1 MRQFYHELLWQDC
14 DQWRALLMS
23 QPPNDKKTCG
33 LRWLAVL
40 VILAGSGPATASVG
54 PKLLAG
60 CQLLGQ
66 GELAGAARQFE
77 AAYQQDSRCAQA
89 RAGLGTVHLLQG
101 DSQQA
106 VADFQAVVALAPNL
120 SLGRLGLVAAY
131 YQLGDDQA
139 GLKICDELLKDDLS
153 STEQAEVTAELAYL
167 QCRQG
172 LYESAI
178 AATGQVLAAEPI
190 CPLAR
195 YVKAAALLAGQ
206 QFAEAAAATEPP
218 LAGLS
223 VGGLL
228 VGDCL
233 FAPQTY
239 YAQSHP
245 LAEAA
250 PPPLVVAALPAG
262 GEGLRHQEPD
272 FRITSPRHGATIA
285 ESVRVRLQVKG
296 KLDINYVA
304 VLLGEKFVGMSNQMS
319 FELTVMTTGIDDG
332 WQQLRADAYDSEGN
346 ILRTATVGVVVANGN
361 RTLTPQELHA
371 RQMTT
376 ELLRPYMLLQ
386 PYPGLW
392 EHLRGRI
399 WQAQGAYKRAVDDY
413 EQAFIKS
420 PQLPRLRGD
429 LLAAYQQVGVPTRGS
444 SSELHQLGRVG
455 RAVALT
461 FDDGPHPKIT
471 PWILD
476 QLDRVGAKATFFLVG
491 KQVDLYPELVRE
503 ILARGHTVASHS
515 YSHRNMHQ
523 LSALEVERELIRSR
537 AAIRWAAGVNVTL
550 FRPPGGH
557 YDEAV
562 RQATGLW
569 GYTTVFWTANISN
582 YAGQPAHYVKSGLL
596 GDIQPGGVCLL
607 HNGEDETVQILPE
620 LLQGLK
626 QRGFKMV
633 LLPSSRPSA
642 TLGIGCCWQ
651 QC

>member
-1 MRQFYHELLWQDC
+1 
-14 DQWRALLMS
+14 MS
-23 QPPNDKKTCG
+23 QPPSHKTVFR

-40 VILAGSGPATASVG
+40 AILAWPGPAAASVG

-60 CQLLGQ
+60 CRLLGQ
-66 GELAGAARQFE
+66 GELAGAAGQFE

-106 VADFQAVVALAPNL
+106 VADFQAVAALAPTS
-120 SLGRLGLVAAY
+120 SLGGLGLVAAY

-139 GLKICDELLKDDLS
+139 GLKICDELLKGDLS
-153 STEQAEVTAELAYL
+153 GAEQAQVTAALAYL

-172 LYESAI
+172 LYDSA
-178 AATGQVLAAEPI
+178 LAAAGRVLVTEPRY
-190 CPLAR
+190 PLAR
-195 YVKAAALLAGQ
+195 YVKAAVLLAKQ
-206 QFAEAAAATEPP
+206 QSAEAAAAPEQP

-228 VGDCL
+228 VSDCL

-245 LAEAA
+245 IAEAA
-250 PPPLVVAALPAG
+250 PPPLVVAAVPKG
-262 GEGLRHQEPD
+262 GEGLLHQEPD
-272 FRITSPRHGATIA
+272 FQITSPRHGSTVS
-285 ESVRVRLQVKG
+285 ENVQVRLQVRG
-296 KLDINYVA
+296 KLEISYVA
-304 VLLGEKFVGMSNQMS
+304 VLLGEKFVGMSNQIP
-319 FELTVMTTGIDDG
+319 FVLTVTTEGVGEG
-332 WQQLRADAYDSEGN
+332 WQQLRADAYDRDGN
-346 ILRTATVGVVVANGN
+346 ILRTATVGVVVAKGN
-361 RTLTPQELHA
+361 RTLTPQELYA
-371 RQMTT
+371 RQMTA
-376 ELLRPYMLLQ
+376 ELLRPYLLLQ

-392 EHLRGRI
+392 EHLSGRV
-399 WQAQGAYKRAVDDY
+399 WQAQGVYERAVDDY

-444 SSELHQLGRVG
+444 PSELHQLGFVG
-455 RAVALT
+455 RVVALT

-503 ILARGHTVASHS
+503 ILARGHTIASHS
-515 YSHRNMHQ
+515 YTHRDMRR
-523 LSALEVERELIRSR
+523 LPALEVERELVRSR
-537 AAIRWAAGVNVTL
+537 AAIRRATGVNVTL

-582 YAGQPAHYVKSGLL
+582 YAGQPARSVESGLI
-596 GDIQPGGVCLL
+596 GDIQPGGICLL
-607 HNGEDETVQILPE
+607 HNGEDETVQILSG
-620 LLQGLK
+620 LLQELK

-633 LLPSSRPSA
+633 LLPSSRPRA
-642 TLGIGCCWQ
+642 TLAASQEGTGL
-651 QC
+651 

>member
-1 MRQFYHELLWQDC
+1 M
-14 DQWRALLMS
+14 
-23 QPPNDKKTCG
+23 
-33 LRWLAVL
+33 LA
-40 VILAGSGPATASVG
+40 ILGWPIPATASVG

-60 CQLLGQ
+60 CRLLSQ
-66 GELAGAARQFE
+66 GELVGAAGQFE
-77 AAYQQDSRCAQA
+77 AAYQQDGRCAQA

-106 VADFQAVVALAPNL
+106 VADFQAVAALAPTS
-120 SLGRLGLVAAY
+120 SLGGLGLVATY

-139 GLKICDELLKDDLS
+139 GLKICDELLKGDLS
-153 STEQAEVTAELAYL
+153 GTEQTEVTAALAYL

-172 LYESAI
+172 LYDSAL
-178 AATGQVLAAEPI
+178 AAAGRVLAAEPRY
-190 CPLAR
+190 PLAR
-195 YVKAAALLAGQ
+195 YVDAAALLARQ
-206 QFAEAAAATEPP
+206 QFAEAAAATEQP
-218 LAGLS
+218 LAGPS

-228 VGDCL
+228 VSDCL

-250 PPPLVVAALPAG
+250 PPPLVVAALREG
-262 GEGLRHQEPD
+262 GEGLLHQELD
-272 FRITSPRHGATIA
+272 FQITSPRHGSTVS
-285 ESVRVRLQVKG
+285 EKVEVRLQVRG
-296 KLDINYVA
+296 KLEINYVA
-304 VLLGEKFVGMSNQMS
+304 VLLGEKFVGMSNQMP
-319 FELTVMTTGIDDG
+319 FVLTVTTAGMGDG
-332 WQQLRADAYDSEGN
+332 WQQLRADAYDRDGN
-346 ILRTATVGVVVANGN
+346 ILRTATVGVVVAKGN
-361 RTLTPQELHA
+361 RTLTPQELQA

-376 ELLRPYMLLQ
+376 ELLRPYLVLQ
-386 PYPGLW
+386 PHPGLW
-392 EHLRGRI
+392 EHLRGRV
-399 WQAQGAYKRAVDDY
+399 WQAQGVYERAVDGY
-413 EQAFIKS
+413 EEAFIKS

-429 LLAAYQQVGVPTRGS
+429 LLAAYQHVGVPTRGS
-444 SSELHQLGRVG
+444 PSELHQLGFVG

-476 QLDRVGAKATFFLVG
+476 HLARVGATATFFLVG

-503 ILARGHTVASHS
+503 IVARGHTVASHS
-515 YSHRNMHQ
+515 YTHRDMRP
-523 LSALEVERELIRSR
+523 LPALEVERELVRSR
-537 AAIRWAAGVNVTL
+537 AAIRRATGVNVTL

-607 HNGEDETVQILPE
+607 HNGEDETVQILPD
-620 LLQGLK
+620 LLQELK
-626 QRGFKMV
+626 RRGFKMV
-633 LLPSSRPSA
+633 PLPSSRPSA
-642 TLGIGCCWQ
+642 TLAASQEGDGL
-651 QC
+651 

>member
-1 MRQFYHELLWQDC
+1 
-14 DQWRALLMS
+14 MS
-23 QPPNDKKTCG
+23 QPPSHKTVFR

-40 VILAGSGPATASVG
+40 AILAWPGPAAASVG

-60 CQLLGQ
+60 CRLLGQ
-66 GELAGAARQFE
+66 GELAGAAGQFE

-106 VADFQAVVALAPNL
+106 VADFQAVAALAPTS
-120 SLGRLGLVAAY
+120 SLGGLGLVAAY

-139 GLKICDELLKDDLS
+139 GLKICDELLKGDLS
-153 STEQAEVTAELAYL
+153 GTEQAQVTAALAYL

-172 LYESAI
+172 LYDSA
-178 AATGQVLAAEPI
+178 LAAAGRVLVTEPRY
-190 CPLAR
+190 PLAR
-195 YVKAAALLAGQ
+195 YVKAAALLAKQ
-206 QFAEAAAATEPP
+206 QSAEAAAATEQP

-228 VGDCL
+228 VSDCL

-245 LAEAA
+245 IAEAA
-250 PPPLVVAALPAG
+250 PPPLVVAAVPKG
-262 GEGLRHQEPD
+262 GEGLLHQEPD
-272 FRITSPRHGATIA
+272 FQITSPRHGSTVS
-285 ESVRVRLQVKG
+285 ENVQVRLQVRG
-296 KLDINYVA
+296 KLEISYVA
-304 VLLGEKFVGMSNQMS
+304 VLLGEKFVGMSNQIP
-319 FELTVMTTGIDDG
+319 FVLTVTTEGVGEG
-332 WQQLRADAYDSEGN
+332 WQQLRADAYDRDGN
-346 ILRTATVGVVVANGN
+346 ILRTATVGVVVAKGN
-361 RTLTPQELHA
+361 RTLTPQELYA
-371 RQMTT
+371 RQMTA
-376 ELLRPYMLLQ
+376 ELLRPYLLLQ

-392 EHLRGRI
+392 EHLSGRV
-399 WQAQGAYKRAVDDY
+399 WQAQGVYERAVDDY

-444 SSELHQLGRVG
+444 PSELHQLGFVG
-455 RAVALT
+455 RVVALT

-503 ILARGHTVASHS
+503 ILARGHTIASHS
-515 YSHRNMHQ
+515 YTHRDMRR
-523 LSALEVERELIRSR
+523 LPALEVERELIRSR
-537 AAIRWAAGVNVTL
+537 AAIRRAAGVNVTL

-582 YAGQPAHYVKSGLL
+582 YAGQPARSVENGLI
-596 GDIQPGGVCLL
+596 GDIQPGGICLL
-607 HNGEDETVQILPE
+607 HNGEDETVQILSG
-620 LLQGLK
+620 LLQELK
-626 QRGFKMV
+626 RRGFKMV
-633 LLPSSRPSA
+633 LLPSSRPRA
-642 TLGIGCCWQ
+642 TLAASQEGTGL
-651 QC
+651 

>member
-1 MRQFYHELLWQDC
+1 
-14 DQWRALLMS
+14 MS
-23 QPPNDKKTCG
+23 QPPSHKTVFR
-33 LRWLAVL
+33 LRWLAMLAVL
-40 VILAGSGPATASVG
+40 GWPGPAMASVG

-60 CQLLGQ
+60 CRLLGK

-106 VADFQAVVALAPNL
+106 VTDFQAVAALAPNS
-120 SLGRLGLVAAY
+120 SLGGLGLVAAY

-139 GLKICDELLKDDLS
+139 GLKICDELLKGDLS
-153 STEQAEVTAELAYL
+153 GVEQAEVTAALAYL

-172 LYESAI
+172 LYDSAL
-178 AATGQVLAAEPI
+178 ASADQVLTANPEHS
-190 CPLAR
+190 LAR
-195 YVKAAALLAGQ
+195 YVKAAALLARQ
-206 QFAEAAAATEPP
+206 QFAEAAAATEQP
-218 LAGLS
+218 LAGPS

-228 VGDCL
+228 VSDCL

-245 LAEAA
+245 VAEVA
-250 PPPLVVAALPAG
+250 PLPLVVVALPEG
-262 GEGLRHQEPD
+262 GEGLLHQEPD
-272 FRITSPRHGATIA
+272 FQITSPRHGSTVS
-285 ESVRVRLQVKG
+285 ENVRVRLQIRG
-296 KLDINYVA
+296 KLEINYVA
-304 VLLGEKFVGMSNQMS
+304 VLLGEKFVGMTNQMP
-319 FELTVMTTGIDDG
+319 FGLTVMTAGIGDG
-332 WQQLRADAYDSEGN
+332 WQQLRADAYDRDGN

-376 ELLRPYMLLQ
+376 ELLRPYLLLQ

-392 EHLRGRI
+392 EHLRGRV
-399 WQAQGAYKRAVDDY
+399 WQAQGVYERAVDDY

-444 SSELHQLGRVG
+444 PSELHQLGYVG

-476 QLDRVGAKATFFLVG
+476 HLDRVGARATFFLVG

-503 ILARGHTVASHS
+503 IVARGHTVGSHS
-515 YSHRNMHQ
+515 YTHRDMRQ
-523 LSALEVERELIRSR
+523 LSALEVERELVRSR
-537 AAIRWAAGVNVTL
+537 AAIRRAAGVNVTL
-550 FRPPGGH
+550 FRPPGGR
-557 YDEAV
+557 YDEVV

-582 YAGQPAHYVKSGLL
+582 YAGQPAHSVKSGLL
-596 GDIQPGGVCLL
+596 RDIQPSGVCLL
-607 HNGEDETVQILPE
+607 HNGEDETVQILPD
-620 LLQGLK
+620 LLQELK
-626 QRGFKMV
+626 RRGFKMV
-633 LLPSSRPSA
+633 PLPSSRSGA
-642 TLGIGCCWQ
+642 TLAASQEDTGL
-651 QC
+651 